1 MGTEH
6 ESVER
11 YKIKLQSMDVIL
23 HQISRMD
30 QAENERDLALII
42 PSLLQAIGQ
51 YTNADRVYI
60 FDWVTEKRDS
70 LGNTYEWCAKG
81 VKPEIDNLKD
91 VPISL
96 MPSWME
102 KFNKQETIVI
112 RDLETIRE
120 AAPQEYE
127 FLKAQEIH
135 SVIAVPIYARHT
147 MNGFIGV
154 DNPDL
159 MQNEISINLLS
170 DVGGHLGCV
179 REAFKNIRQL
189 KAAVEQATKS
199 AEEAKRANLSKE
211 MFLRR
216 MSHDIRT
223 PLNGIIGMLKIA
235 EKYDDDV
242 EKLRESRKKV
252 LHSTDYLLDL
262 INNVLDISKLES
274 GSLVLENK
282 PFDLVEL
289 LNRQQTVIEM
299 SAYESGIRFCGGITN
314 STIHHRYLNGSPLY
328 LNRILM
334 NITSNAIKYNRLGGT
349 VSTSC
354 NEVFSDEDQAVF
366 EFVCSDT
373 GLGMS
378 TEFQK
383 HVFEPFAREGKETTT
398 SFSGSGLGLSIVKD
412 IVKLMNGRI
421 EFESEEDVGTTF
433 KIVIPFSIDTS
444 QESRKYGEELDT
456 DEDFSGYTALLV
468 EDNDLNMEIARTIL
482 EDMGFIVSEARNGK
496 EAVSVFAHSEP
507 NTFDFIFMD
516 IMMPVMDGMEAARQ
530 IRGME
535 RSDAST
541 VPIIAMTANAFE
553 EDRQEC
559 LNAGMNEHV
568 AKPID
573 INVLKKVLRHVIN
586 HDQKK

>member
-1 MGTEH
+1 MWTEH

-11 YKIKLQSMDVIL
+11 YRIKLQSMDVIL

-30 QAENERDLALII
+30 QAEDEEDLRLII

-70 LGNTYEWCAKG
+70 LGNTYEWCTEG

-102 KFNKQETIVI
+102 KFDKQETIVI

-120 AAPQEYE
+120 ATPQEYD

-159 MQNEISINLLS
+159 TQNEISINLLS

-179 REAFKNIRQL
+179 REAFKNTRQL
-189 KAAVEQATKS
+189 KDALEQATKS

-235 EKYDDDV
+235 EKYSDDV

-282 PFDLVEL
+282 PFDLIEL

-299 SAYESGIRFCGGITN
+299 SAYESGIRFYGGVIN

-354 NEVFSDEDQAVF
+354 NEIFSDGNQAVF

-378 TEFQK
+378 SEFQK

-421 EFESEEDVGTTF
+421 EFESEENVGTTF
-433 KIVIPFSIDTS
+433 KIVIPFSIDHS
-444 QESRKYGEELDT
+444 QESKKNREELES

-468 EDNDLNMEIARTIL
+468 EDNDLNMEIAHTML
-482 EDMGFIVSEARNGK
+482 EDIGLDVSEACNGK
-496 EAVSVFAHSEP
+496 EAVSIFARSVP
-507 NTFDFIFMD
+507 NTFDVIFMD

-530 IRGME
+530 IRGMK

-553 EDRQEC
+553 EDRQAC
-559 LNAGMNEHV
+559 LHAGMNEHV

-573 INVLKKVLRHVIN
+573 INVLKKVLRHVID
-586 HDQKK
+586 HD

>member
-1 MGTEH
+1 
-6 ESVER
+6 
-11 YKIKLQSMDVIL
+11 MDVIL

-30 QAENERDLALII
+30 QAEDEEDLRLII

-70 LGNTYEWCAKG
+70 LGNTYEWCTEG

-102 KFNKQETIVI
+102 KFDKQETIVI

-120 AAPQEYE
+120 ATPQEYD

-159 MQNEISINLLS
+159 TQNEISINLLS

-179 REAFKNIRQL
+179 REAFKNTRQL
-189 KAAVEQATKS
+189 KDALEQATKS

-235 EKYDDDV
+235 EKYSDDV

-282 PFDLVEL
+282 PFDLIEL

-299 SAYESGIRFCGGITN
+299 SAYESGIRFYGGVIN

-354 NEVFSDEDQAVF
+354 NEIFSDGNQAVF

-378 TEFQK
+378 SEFQK

-421 EFESEEDVGTTF
+421 EFESEENVGTTF
-433 KIVIPFSIDTS
+433 KIVIPFSIDHS
-444 QESRKYGEELDT
+444 QESKKNREELES

-468 EDNDLNMEIARTIL
+468 EDNDLNMEIAHTML
-482 EDMGFIVSEARNGK
+482 EDIGLDVSEACNGK
-496 EAVSVFAHSEP
+496 EAVSIFARSVP
-507 NTFDFIFMD
+507 NTFDVIFMD

-530 IRGME
+530 IRGMK

-553 EDRQEC
+553 EDRQAC
-559 LNAGMNEHV
+559 LHAGMNEHV

-573 INVLKKVLRHVIN
+573 INVLKKVLRHVID
-586 HDQKK
+586 HD